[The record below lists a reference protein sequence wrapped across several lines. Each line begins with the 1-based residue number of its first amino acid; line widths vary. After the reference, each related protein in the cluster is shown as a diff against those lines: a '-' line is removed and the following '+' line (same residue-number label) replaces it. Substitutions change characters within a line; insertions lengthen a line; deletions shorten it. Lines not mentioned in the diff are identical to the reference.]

1 MNGSQDPRQSYPG
14 APEYQAPPN
23 AAPPAAP
30 PVWPQNAYDPRASRP
45 PVVEDPRRK
54 SPSLALI
61 LSAMPGLG
69 QIYVGYYQQGFVHM
83 LVVAIVIFLLN
94 APGHHHGLEAFLGF
108 FLAFFWLYNM
118 IDAYRRASFYNHT
131 LAGLTGYDLPPEDIK
146 LPKGSGSMA
155 GGVALI
161 GIGLLFFA
169 NTALGMSL
177 DWLDQWWPMAL
188 VLMGVYLVY
197 NSMAAK
203 QRAAEAART
212 QAASRPEE
220 QGR

>member
-14 APEYQAPPN
+14 APDPAYSAPPN
-23 AAPPAAP
+23 VPPPAAP
-30 PVWPQNAYDPRASRP
+30 PVWPQNAYDARTR

-61 LSAMPGLG
+61 LSGMPGLG
-69 QIYVGYYQQGFVHM
+69 QIYVGYYQQGFIHM
-83 LVVAIVIFLLN
+83 LVAGIVIFLLN
-94 APGHHHGLEAFLGF
+94 APGVHHRALEPFLGF

-118 IDAYRRASFYNHT
+118 IDAYRRASFYNHS
-131 LAGLTGYDLPPEDIK
+131 LAGLTGFDVPEDIK

-155 GGVALI
+155 GGIALI

-177 DWLDQWWPMAL
+177 DWLEQWWPMGL
-188 VLMGVYLVY
+188 VLLGVYLVY
-197 NSMAAK
+197 ASIAAK
-203 QRAAEAART
+203 QRGQ
-212 QAASRPEE
+212 QAAIKAGE
-220 QGR
+220 QEQPR